1 MQTAVARAISQVG
14 GAVAPEVL
22 GGKLYELLVTDGRLR
37 ETYAAFVG
45 DVMGTA
51 IPQPGF
57 WADVGIVEHEDETEV
72 ITRSSAIIGDPSE
85 RTERLTNQK
94 DRVADQQF
102 EVTLAPLTARF
113 FYIRPAGLTTP
124 REVAI
129 KVTEGGQPSD
139 HAWHVTLKTS
149 LVIRSEPKRLG
160 PKGIAL
166 KGLGAE
172 CPGIWVGVFNA
183 DPAYAAT
190 YEVAMAVRPSG
201 LSVRTSSPFKPPASW
216 PR

>member
-1 MQTAVARAISQVG
+1 MAYALRGTVAEYPHLLSVPIRESAEHNQGRLAAGYFLLLEHVANQSPSFVQTAVARAISQVG

-102 EVTLAPLTARF
+102 EVTLAPLVNVRLPPPSPMPAR
-113 FYIRPAGLTTP
+113 T
-124 REVAI
+124 
-129 KVTEGGQPSD
+129 
-139 HAWHVTLKTS
+139 
-149 LVIRSEPKRLG
+149 
-160 PKGIAL
+160 
-166 KGLGAE
+166 
-172 CPGIWVGVFNA
+172 
-183 DPAYAAT
+183 
-190 YEVAMAVRPSG
+190 
-201 LSVRTSSPFKPPASW
+201 LSVRSTAAPGVARSETMVADVVVPKPML
-216 PR
+216 